1 MEKLPQLLI
10 HRKNDRLHSTA
21 YLLKPL
27 DKEEK
32 EKYSFKGSSEE
43 DFTLYIPTESI
54 NNQKDAFPTTGVV
67 VAAFGDDPDFKEGDL
82 VVVEQNVFRK
92 SERKFRD
99 WDIFWETEEHG
110 ELFRAFAIDT
120 FVRIVDD
127 SILVPRKGILICE
140 NVYKENYTTTL
151 AIELPES
158 AKTKRRDI
166 VRVVTTWDGED
177 CEYNVGDY
185 LLIHRSADWRFNH
198 NGKELIKIDTYFD
211 DVVAVVYT
219 DKWGQ
224 PKIDNKHY

>member
-1 MEKLPQLLI
+1 MGKIPQLLI

-21 YLLKPL
+21 YLLRPL

-32 EKYSFKGSSEE
+32 EKYSFKGNNGE

-67 VAAFGDDPDFKEGDL
+67 VAAYGDNPDFKEGDL
-82 VVVEQNVFRK
+82 VIVEQNVFRK

-120 FVRIVDD
+120 FVRIVND
-127 SILVPRKGILICE
+127 STLVPRKGILICE

-151 AIELPES
+151 SIELPDS
-158 AKTKRRDI
+158 AKAKRRDI
-166 VRVVTTWDGED
+166 VRVVTTWDGDD
-177 CEYNVGDY
+177 CEYKAGDY
-185 LLIHRSADWRFNH
+185 LLIQRSADWRFNH
-198 NGKELIKIDTYFD
+198 GGKEYSKIDTYFD
-211 DVVAVVYT
+211 DVLAVVDT

-224 PKIDNKHY
+224 PNIDHTIH